1 MILLWKRLEKE
12 KEKERRGRGADISV
26 VIIGKKREGM
36 REEVERQQ
44 EE

>member
-12 KEKERRGRGADISV
+12 KERRGRGADLSV
-26 VIIGKKREGM
+26 VIIGKMREGM